1 LCPPQAYGGQR
12 GGRWEQTL
20 AGGFDC
26 VHHKL
31 MEVRE
36 ADVEEDIWRVRVEC
50 RRLKEVKKIQFHLR
64 EMNLKSYI
72 AE

>member
-1 LCPPQAYGGQR
+1 M
-12 GGRWEQTL
+12 
-20 AGGFDC
+20 
-26 VHHKL
+26 K
-31 MEVRE
+31 VRE
-36 ADVEEDIWRVRVEC
+36 VDVEEDIWRVRVEC